1 MKKNLSKTAIILV
14 SSYIS
19 AQMIADI
26 VAGKTVDFFG
36 IYVPAAVFVY
46 AITFTLRD
54 AIHKQLGKQA
64 AETVIIT
71 SGVINVLMALYLSFT
86 VWLKPAPFWNM
97 QDAYTSILGVVP
109 RIAVASILAEV
120 ISELIDTQIYHLLRN
135 KKPYIRVI
143 GSNAVSL
150 PVDSFIFVT
159 FAFAGTMPWSNV
171 LMLAL
176 GQVLMKAIVT
186 VISIPIIYLVPEKK
200 IYQDD

>member
-1 MKKNLSKTAIILV
+1 MKKTDLTIVLV
-14 SSYIS
+14 ASYI
-19 AQMIADI
+19 ACQIIADI
-26 VAGKTVDFFG
+26 TAVKLIDLFG
-36 IYVPAAVFVY
+36 VFVPAAVFIY
-46 AITFTLRD
+46 ALTFTLRD
-54 AIHKQLGKQA
+54 AIHKQLGKGA
-64 AETVIIT
+64 AQLTIIT
-71 SGVINVLMALYLSFT
+71 AAVVNVCMALYFMFT
-86 VWLKPAPFWNM
+86 VGLKPAPFWGA
-97 QDAYTSILGVVP
+97 QDAYSIILGVVP